1 MDSNTIY
8 ILIVILICLIPLA
21 YYYDTKIKSKKA
33 VTSDYKTISTNETNL
48 PYTKKYLL
56 TKTEYN
62 FYKILRSI
70 CDNYKIQICPKVRL
84 EDLAEVTTKSSYKD
98 TMKYRGYIK
107 SRHIDFILCDN
118 YLNILAAIELDDY
131 SHNTYKSNKIDNF
144 KNNFF
149 RTINIRLERIK
160 VGTDY
165 QSQINNIILSLGIT
179 TDIHQNKNEE
189 QIIIQNQTIIKQ
201 NYEILEHL
209 KKLDNISLNQG
220 VQGSNP

>member
-1 MDSNTIY
+1 MDGNTIY
-8 ILIVILICLIPLA
+8 ILIVVLICLIPLA
-21 YYYDTKIKSKKA
+21 YKSKKTA
-33 VTSDYKTISTNETNL
+33 NSDYKTISTNETNL

-118 YLNILAAIELDDY
+118 NLNVSAAIELDDY
-131 SHNTYKSNKIDNF
+131 SHNSNNAHIIDNF

-149 RTINIRLERIK
+149 RTINIPLYRIK

-165 QSQINNIILSLGIT
+165 ETQLNNIIASLGIST
-179 TDIHQNKNEE
+179 NRPQQYNENTE
-189 QIIIQNQTIIKQ
+189 QSIKQ
-201 NYEILEHL
+201 NQILIQQNQEIIEQLKQLNNKTFNREHT
-209 KKLDNISLNQG
+209 S
-220 VQGSNP
+220 